1 MGCRACVLRDEITTA
16 EKHTALKH
24 TRQSGRETDVLNPN
38 LMFDGKESKG
48 GCCSLGRCSLTL
60 HDRLGIGKSLLP
72 QIVDEDASAR
82 SQDRY
87 NYIVI

>member
-1 MGCRACVLRDEITTA
+1 MERKAKVAVVLLDR
-16 EKHTALKH
+16 
-24 TRQSGRETDVLNPN
+24 
-38 LMFDGKESKG
+38 F
-48 GCCSLGRCSLTL
+48 SLTL

-87 NYIVI
+87 NYIMI

>member
-48 GCCSLGRCSLTL
+48 GCCSAGPML
-60 HDRLGIGKSLLP
+60 I
-72 QIVDEDASAR
+72 DAPR
-82 SQDRY
+82 SPWNRKVSTPT
-87 NYIVI
+87 NCG

>member
-1 MGCRACVLRDEITTA
+1 M
-16 EKHTALKH
+16 
-24 TRQSGRETDVLNPN
+24 GRETDVLNPN
-38 LMFDGKESKG
+38 LMFDGKEIKG
-48 GCCSLGRCSLTL
+48 GCCSAGPMLIDAPRSPWN
-60 HDRLGIGKSLLP
+60 RKSLLP